1 MGGDQS
7 FGDKIPGMRSD
18 KWIEI
23 PLPSSP
29 TLLNVSGMIVLLFR
43 LKTSGS
49 SLQWV
54 GVRLPGRAWV
64 VQGPSMKTCVEGRS
78 RDREGLVPVTFQAFP
93 FSSHHIVFLS
103 SCRGVG

>member
-1 MGGDQS
+1 MLCQRRTKDLGTDEWRTVTGLGGREIVGGDQS

-18 KWIEI
+18 KWIET

-29 TLLNVSGMIVLLFR
+29 TLPNVSGKIVLLFR

-54 GVRLPGRAWV
+54 GVRFPGLAWV
-64 VQGPSMKTCVEGRS
+64 VQGPSMKR
-78 RDREGLVPVTFQAFP
+78 
-93 FSSHHIVFLS
+93 
-103 SCRGVG
+103 